1 MPKSSQRDG
10 RSHQGKTT
18 TDHKKI
24 RQWVESRGGHPATV
38 KSTTRDTAGVLR
50 IDFPG
55 YRGKESLKEI
65 SWDDFFDKFDRE
77 GLAFLYQD
85 KTAGGKTSRFSKFVQ
100 QDGAS
105 GNAAGQRRGS
115 SKANGRSTARSGAK
129 GGAKGNRT
137 SGSKMASAKSRG
149 GSSKA
154 RSKSPRKGRATSKT
168 R

>member
-1 MPKSSQRDG
+1 MPKSSQRVG

-24 RQWVESRGGHPATV
+24 RQWAESRGGHPATV
-38 KSTTRDTAGVLR
+38 KSTSRDTAGVLR

-77 GLAFLYQD
+77 GLTFLYQE
-85 KTAGGKTSRFSKFVQ
+85 KTAGGKMSRFSKFVQ
-100 QDGAS
+100 QGNSTRDAAS
-105 GNAAGQRRGS
+105 QGRGS
-115 SKANGRSTARSGAK
+115 SKANGRGASRSGAK
-129 GGAKGNRT
+129 GGAKGSRS
-137 SGSKMASAKSRG
+137 SGGKMASAKSRG
-149 GSSKA
+149 NSSKA
-154 RSKSPRKGRATSKT
+154 RSNSQRQGRSSSKT